1 LGRFHPVAFRQK
13 VVNPYEVG
21 EGSYREIGERFGVG
35 EASVNR
41 WVALERKTGSLA
53 LKQQGRRTGPTKA
66 TPKVVALILR
76 LVDDESTI
84 TSSEIVEVISR
95 ELDVQMCRQTVCK
108 VLSESGVSSKRGS
121 YVRGHTELKGS

>member
-13 VVNPYEVG
+13 VVDAYENG
-21 EGSYREIGERFGVG
+21 EGSYREIGKRFAVG

-41 WVALERKTGSLA
+41 WVALERKTGSVA
-53 LKQQGRRTGPTKA
+53 PKQQGRRTGPTKA

-121 YVRGHTELKGS
+121 YVRGHAERKGS